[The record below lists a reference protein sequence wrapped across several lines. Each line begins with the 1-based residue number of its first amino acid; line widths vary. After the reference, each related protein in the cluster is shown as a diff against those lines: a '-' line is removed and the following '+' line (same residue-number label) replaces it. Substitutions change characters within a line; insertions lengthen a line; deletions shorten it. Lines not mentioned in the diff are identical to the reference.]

1 MATANIQPIQQDIGD
16 GNWQSVIRHGIEAA
30 SQTYK
35 AGAPLVNSSGS
46 LAEATTGTTGYA
58 GLIIGFA
65 LAAATGT
72 TGADILFTPVTSGIL
87 FQGTVDGTLVAT
99 NAPGTGSVAQTAVW
113 GGIGLQ
119 KDAASGLWY
128 LCTTGTASFILV
140 GLVSPAATVN
150 GRVRVQILRAQT
162 QLD

>member
-1 MATANIQPIQQDIGD
+1 MAALIKPIMPDIGLA
-16 GNWQSVIRHGIEAA
+16 NWQDCIMHGIEAA
-30 SQTYK
+30 GQTWK
-35 AGAPLVNSSGS
+35 VGAPLVNSSGS

-65 LAAATGT
+65 LAPASGVTAT
-72 TGADILFTPVTSGIL
+72 DVMFVPVISTL
-87 FQGTVDGTLVAT
+87 TFAGTVDGTLVAT

-119 KDAASGLWY
+119 KDAASGLWF
-128 LCTTGTASFILV
+128 LCTTGTASFIIV
-140 GLVSPAATVN
+140 GLIDPAATVN

-162 QLD
+162 LLI

>member
-1 MATANIQPIQQDIGD
+1 MAALIKPIMPDIGFA
-16 GNWQSVIRHGIEAA
+16 NWQTTVEYGIEA
-30 SQTYK
+30 SGQTFK
-35 AGAPLVNSSGS
+35 IGAPLVNSSGS
-46 LAEATTGTTGYA
+46 LAEASTGTTGYA

-65 LAAATGT
+65 LAPATG
-72 TGADILFTPVTSGIL
+72 VTATAVQFVPALQGLCFS
-87 FQGTVDGTLVAT
+87 GTVDGTLVAT

-128 LCTTGTASFILV
+128 LCTTGTASFIIV
-140 GLVSPAATVN
+140 GLIDPASTVN

-162 QLD
+162 LLI

>member
-1 MATANIQPIQQDIGD
+1 MAVNIQPIQQDIGY
-16 GNWQSVIRHGIEAA
+16 GNWQSVVAPGIEAA
-30 SQTYK
+30 SCTFK

-58 GLIIGFA
+58 GLIVGFA
-65 LAAATGT
+65 LGPATGV
-72 TGADILFTPVTSGIL
+72 TGAQILYTPAVQGIA

-99 NAPGTGSVAQTAVW
+99 NAPGTGSVAQTGVY

-128 LCTTGTASFILV
+128 LCTTGTASFIIV
-140 GLVSPAATVN
+140 GLVSPASTVN

-162 QLD
+162 QLT

>member
-1 MATANIQPIQQDIGD
+1 M
-16 GNWQSVIRHGIEAA
+16 HGQEAA
-30 SQTYK
+30 SAAWK
-35 AGAPLVNSSGS
+35 IGAPLVNSSGS

-58 GLIIGFA
+58 GLIVGFA
-65 LAAATGT
+65 LANATGV
-72 TGADILFTPVTSGIL
+72 TGADVPFVPCVSSLTFS
-87 FQGTVDGTLVAT
+87 GTVDGTLVAS

-128 LCTTGTASFILV
+128 LCTTGTASFIIV
-140 GLVSPAATVN
+140 GLIDAASTVN

-162 QLD
+162 LLI

>member
-1 MATANIQPIQQDIGD
+1 M
-16 GNWQSVIRHGIEAA
+16 HGIEAGSA
-30 SQTYK
+30 AWK
-35 AGAPLVNSSGS
+35 VGAPLVNSSGS

-65 LAAATGT
+65 LAAATGV
-72 TGADILFTPVTSGIL
+72 TGTDVPFVPVIPTL
-87 FQGTVDGTLVAT
+87 CFAGTVDGTLVAT

-128 LCTTGTASFILV
+128 LCTTGTASFIVV
-140 GLVSPAATVN
+140 GLIDAASTVN

-162 QLD
+162 LLI